1 MKKLVYILIFIS
13 NVAVSQHTP
22 LLSQYM
28 FNSVALNPAFTGSD
42 GAFSITSSNRLQWIG
57 FDGAPKT
64 FSLIGHAPLKKTN
77 SSLGMQLF
85 ADEIGIDR
93 KIGVSGS
100 YSYKIP
106 FNKSS
111 LSLGLAGGVNLQK
124 SYFSRL
130 NVLDQGDEAIM
141 GDSPLGIMPD
151 LSFGAHYYGK
161 KYFASFSIPMMLTHS
176 YTNGRYKVSNEI
188 KNYNFML
195 GGGFEIKLNH
205 EIKLAPSVLAK
216 YRVNLTPQMDFNLMG
231 KYKDFIEIGVSYR
244 TQEALIGL
252 FKINLDQQISMMY
265 SFGAPLSAIGNYSN
279 GSHELGLKYVF
290 LYQSKIA
297 GPRSFG
303 W

>member
-1 MKKLVYILIFIS
+1 MKKLMYIFILVS
-13 NVAVSQHTP
+13 NFAAAQHTP

-28 FNSVALNPAFTGSD
+28 FNSVALNPAFTGND

-77 SSLGMQLF
+77 SAMGIQIF

-93 KIGVSGS
+93 KIGLSGS

-106 FNKSS
+106 LNKNS
-111 LSLGLAGGVNLQK
+111 LSLGLAGGINLQK

-130 NVLDQGDEAIM
+130 NVIDQGDEAIM
-141 GDSPLGIMPD
+141 IDSPLGIMPD

-161 KYFASFSIPMMLTHS
+161 NYFASFSIPMMLTHS
-176 YTNGRYKVSNEI
+176 YKNGHYKVSNEVN
-188 KNYNFML
+188 NYNFML
-195 GGGFEIKLNH
+195 GGGIEIKVNNELKI
-205 EIKLAPSVLAK
+205 EPSILTK
-216 YRVNLTPQMDFNLMG
+216 YRVNLTPQMDVNIMG
-231 KYKDFIEIGVSYR
+231 KYKEFIEIGVSYR
-244 TQEALIGL
+244 TQEAIVGL
-252 FKINLDQQISMMY
+252 FKINLDHQISMMY
-265 SFGAPLSAIGNYSN
+265 SFGAPISKIGNYSN
-279 GSHELGLKYVF
+279 GSHELGLKYIF
-290 LYQSKIA
+290 LYKSKIA